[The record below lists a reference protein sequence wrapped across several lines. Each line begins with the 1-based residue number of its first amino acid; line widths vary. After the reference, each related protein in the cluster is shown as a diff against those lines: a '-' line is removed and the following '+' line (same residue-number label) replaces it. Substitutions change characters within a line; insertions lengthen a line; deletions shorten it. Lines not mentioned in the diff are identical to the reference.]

1 VHRDE
6 KNDGAWD
13 DYAGAVTDDLFGLSP
28 AAAKVFLRILDRVV
42 KLDRI
47 RLPPELVHARRG
59 LMRVSGDGIYG
70 HGSQA
75 GSGHA
80 DMASD
85 DRTEALE
92 SWISTAEVAER
103 LGLTQR
109 HCARRAA
116 ALEDFGLAQLVKN
129 RWWIHRDQVEAME
142 TERQESA

>member
-1 VHRDE
+1 MRRDDE
-6 KNDGAWD
+6 DDGAWD
-13 DYAGAVTDDLFGLSP
+13 GFAGAVTDDLFGLSP
-28 AAAKVFLRILDRVV
+28 DGARFFLRALDRVV
-42 KLDRI
+42 RLDRI

-59 LMRVSGDGIYG
+59 LMRVSGTGIYG

-80 DMASD
+80 DIDPGD
-85 DRTEALE
+85 DAAV
-92 SWISTAEVAER
+92 SGPWIKTADVAEQ

-116 ALEDFGLAQLVKN
+116 ALEEFGLARRIKN

-142 TERQESA
+142 QESA